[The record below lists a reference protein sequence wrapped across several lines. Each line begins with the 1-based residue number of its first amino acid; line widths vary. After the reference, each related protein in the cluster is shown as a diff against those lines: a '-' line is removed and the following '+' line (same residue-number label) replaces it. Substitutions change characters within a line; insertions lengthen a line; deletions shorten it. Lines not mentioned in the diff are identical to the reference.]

1 MKLPAVRQLPSG
13 SWFCQLRLDG
23 KSISITEPTR
33 ERCEAKAM
41 AYKTGILT
49 ARKMPQSITLGAAC
63 DAYIEARRAIRSPTT
78 VQGYVA
84 MRNFAFQ
91 SLMGKKLSDISAR
104 SLSLAVQ
111 QEAQRTGRCGK
122 RVSAKYIKNAFGFI
136 SSVLHENG
144 VDLGPIPL
152 PEVKRKIV
160 RIPDP
165 PAVIRAVV
173 GSPLELPCLLA
184 AWLSLS
190 LSEIRGLTKSK
201 SLLNGQLYVAETVVR
216 VRDESAAPKTKKS
229 GAPRKDKGSFMDVR
243 KEGGKEEERSRVL
256 DLPPYLARLIDQVEG
271 DVIVPL
277 TAHQISG
284 GFSRLIEAAGL
295 PHMAFHQLR
304 HLNASTMAMLGIQ
317 KEIAQERGGWK
328 TPHTMNQ
335 VYTHTFDAPRR
346 AADAKINAYFE
357 SILPAAHVPPKKQ
370 NANETLTESKKHRVY
385 RLHKE

>member
-1 MKLPAVRQLPSG
+1 MKLPVIRRLPSG
-13 SWFCQLRLDG
+13 NWFCQLRLDG
-23 KSISITEPTR
+23 QSISITEPTFEKCQAR
-33 ERCEAKAM
+33 AM
-41 AYKTGILT
+41 AYKTGIL
-49 ARKMPQSITLGAAC
+49 AVRHDPLSVTLGAAC

-78 VQGYVA
+78 IQGYVA
-84 MRNFAFQ
+84 VRKHAFQ
-91 SLMGKKLSDISAR
+91 SIMGKRLCDLTAR
-104 SLSLAVQ
+104 SLAVAVQ
-111 QEAQRTGRCGK
+111 HEAERPGRYGK
-122 RVSAKYIKNAFGFI
+122 QITPKYIKNAYGFI
-136 SSVLHENG
+136 SSVLRENG
-144 VDLGPIPL
+144 VSLGPIPL
-152 PEVKRKIV
+152 PEVKRKVV

-165 PAVIRAVV
+165 PAVIRAVI

-201 SLLNGQLYVAETVVR
+201 SILNGQLYVAETVVR
-216 VRDESAAPKTKKS
+216 VKDESAAPKKKKN
-229 GAPRKDKGSFMDVR
+229 GEPYKEKGTFKDVR
-243 KEGGKEEERSRVL
+243 KEGGKEEQRSRVL

-284 GFSRLIEAAGL
+284 GFSRLIESKGL
-295 PHMAFHQLR
+295 PHMTFHQLR

-328 TPHTMNQ
+328 TPYTMNQ

-357 SILPAAHVPPKKQ
+357 SIIAPGQKGQKGQ
-370 NANETLTESKKHRVY
+370 NANELLTKPRKRRVY
-385 RLHKE
+385 RLRKD

>member
-23 KSISITEPTR
+23 QSISITEPTR

-49 ARKMPQSITLGAAC
+49 ARKQPLSITLAKAC
-63 DAYIEARRAIRSPTT
+63 DAYIDARRAIRSPTT
-78 VQGYVA
+78 IRGYEII
-84 MRNFAFQ
+84 RNFAFQ
-91 SLMGKKLSDISAR
+91 GLMNKRLSDITPRAV
-104 SLSLAVQ
+104 SLAVQ
-111 QEAQRTGRCGK
+111 QEAQRTGRNGK
-122 RVSAKYIKNAFGFI
+122 RLTAKTIQNEFVFL
-136 SSVLHENG
+136 SSVLRENG
-144 VDLGPIPL
+144 VELGAVPL

-160 RIPDP
+160 RIPEP
-165 PAVIRAVV
+165 PAVIRAVI
-173 GSPLELPCLLA
+173 GTPLELPCLLA

-190 LSEIRGLTKSK
+190 LSEIMGLTKSK

-216 VRDESAAPKTKKS
+216 VKDPSAPVRTKKD
-229 GAPRKDKGSFMDVR
+229 GTPRHDKGTFVYVR
-243 KEGGKEEERSRVL
+243 KEGGKEEQRSRVL

-277 TAHQISG
+277 TAPQISG
-284 GFSRLIEAAGL
+284 GFTRLLKEKGL
-295 PHMAFHQLR
+295 PHMTFHQLR
-304 HLNASTMAMLGIQ
+304 HLNASAMAMLGIQ

-357 SILPAAHVPPKKQ
+357 SLIPPQKPAQKPA
-370 NANETLTESKKHRVY
+370 NANELLTESKKRRVY